1 MKPTNPLPKTLP
13 ERATRALDALLAS
26 LDELAGAHLVAV
38 LLHGSAARGGYREAS
53 SDIDLVLVLDDDDAA
68 LLAKLGPPL
77 VKARN
82 EARIEVMILKASEIA
97 RAADVFPV
105 FYGDL
110 AESAVT
116 LRGKSPFEGLE
127 LHDHHVRLRLEQEL
141 REARIRLRVAVT
153 DAAAGVLRLEGV
165 LERKKKQVRSP
176 LCVLARRAGAAPRS
190 DSVRDVLDAAG
201 ALLEV
206 DVAPLHRVAE
216 GPDQAL
222 SALTTLLDRAIER
235 VDREGDAA

>member
-1 MKPTNPLPKTLP
+1 MKNATALPKSLP
-13 ERATRALDALLAS
+13 ERAAHALDTLLGS
-26 LDELAGAHLVAV
+26 LDELAGAHLVSV

-53 SDIDLVLVLDDDDAA
+53 SDVDLVLVLDDDDAA
-68 LLAKLGPPL
+68 LLAKLGPAL

-82 EARIEVMILKASEIA
+82 AARIEVMILKASEIG

-110 AESAVT
+110 AESAVA

-141 REARIRLRVAVT
+141 REARIRLRVAIT

-165 LERKKKQVRSP
+165 IERKKKQLRSP
-176 LCVLARRAGAAPRS
+176 LHLLARRAGAPAKS

-201 ALLEV
+201 ALLGV
-206 DVAPLHRVAE
+206 DVTALHRVAE
-216 GPDQAL
+216 APDQAL
-222 SALTTLLDRAIER
+222 AALTSLLDRAIDR